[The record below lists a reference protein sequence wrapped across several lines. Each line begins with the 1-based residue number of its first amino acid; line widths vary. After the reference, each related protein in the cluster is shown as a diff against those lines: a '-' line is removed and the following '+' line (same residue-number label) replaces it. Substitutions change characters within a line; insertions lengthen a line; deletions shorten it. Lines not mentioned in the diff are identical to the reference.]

1 MVANLVEM
9 LMRLADATS
18 DEQEASITAALA
30 RRLVSENGPAGLEAL
45 VCATRDELAHHKGPF
60 CDSLDQSETVLVL
73 REGARD
79 AAKRA
84 VNFFVIKRRPDLGFT
99 ARIDG

>member
-1 MVANLVEM
+1 VVANLVEM
-9 LMRLADATS
+9 LMRIACATS
-18 DEQEASITAALA
+18 DEQEASITAALV
-30 RRLVSENGPAGLEAL
+30 RRLVSENGPGLEAL

-60 CDSLDQSETVLVL
+60 CDSLDPSETVLVL

-84 VNFFVIKRRPDLGFT
+84 VNFFVIKRRPELGFT